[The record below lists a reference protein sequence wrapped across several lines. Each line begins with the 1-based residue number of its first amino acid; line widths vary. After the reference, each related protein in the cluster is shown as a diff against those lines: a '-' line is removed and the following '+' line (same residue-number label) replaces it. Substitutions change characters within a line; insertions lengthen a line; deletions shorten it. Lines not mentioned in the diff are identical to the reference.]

1 MYRFK
6 KEKYHELLDGRK
18 EIWLAEKL
26 GYSIQMLSYIFN
38 NKRDCRKMVAYAIVQ
53 ALHPEC
59 EIEDFFEYI
68 EKGE

>member
-6 KEKYHELLDGRK
+6 QEKYKELMDGRK
-18 EIWLAEKL
+18 VLWLSEEI

-38 NKRDCRKMVAYAIVQ
+38 NKKDCRKHVAYAIVK
-53 ALHPEC
+53 ALQPSC

-68 EKGE
+68 EKGV

>member
-6 KEKYHELLDGRK
+6 QEKYKELMNGRK
-18 EIWLAEKL
+18 VLWLSEEI

-38 NKRDCRKMVAYAIVQ
+38 NKKDCRKPVAYAIVK
-53 ALHPEC
+53 ALQPSY

>member
-6 KEKYHELLDGRK
+6 KEKYYELLDGRK

-38 NKRDCRKMVAYAIVQ
+38 NKRDCRKMVAYAIVK

-59 EIEDFFEYI
+59 EIDDFFEYI

>member
-6 KEKYHELLDGRK
+6 KEKYKELFDGHK
-18 EIWLAEKL
+18 ILWLSEKI

-38 NKRDCRKMVAYAIVQ
+38 NKKDCRKIVAYSIVK
-53 ALHPEC
+53 ALQPEC

>member
-6 KEKYHELLDGRK
+6 QETYKELFDGRK
-18 EIWLAEKL
+18 ILWLSEQI

-38 NKRDCRKMVAYAIVQ
+38 NKKDCRKIVAYSIVK
-53 ALHPEC
+53 ALQPEC

-68 EKGE
+68 EKGD

>member
-6 KEKYHELLDGRK
+6 QETYKELLDGHK
-18 EIWLAEKL
+18 ISWLSEQI

-38 NKRDCRKMVAYAIVQ
+38 GRRDCRKMVAYAIVK
-53 ALHPEC
+53 ALKPEN
-59 EIEDFFEYI
+59 EIEDFFNYI

>member
-38 NKRDCRKMVAYAIVQ
+38 NKRDCRKMVAYAIVK

>member
-6 KEKYHELLDGRK
+6 QERYSELLDGHK
-18 EIWLAEKL
+18 ISWLSEQI

-38 NKRDCRKMVAYAIVQ
+38 NKKDCRKMVAYAIVK
-53 ALHPEC
+53 ALKPEC